1 MKRTTI
7 VLEDDLFRRIK
18 QEAAR
23 QGETLKSFINALL
36 RKALAHPKQGKPYRL
51 KWKPV
56 KGLLKPGIDVAD
68 RKTLIDLM
76 GGRW

>member
-23 QGETLKSFINALL
+23 QGETLKSTLNALL
-36 RKALAHPKQGKPYRL
+36 RRALSRPKAAKPYRL
-51 KWKPV
+51 NWKPV
-56 KGLLKPGIDVAD
+56 KGLLKPGVDVAD
-68 RKTLIDLM
+68 RKFLIDLL